1 MHDLKASSISAIV
14 HLMFAS
20 ASAPPLCEN
29 NHQQLFSCKQQC
41 QLNLTNEVIFRL
53 NNMHEQRM

>member
-1 MHDLKASSISAIV
+1 MQDLKASSISAIV
-14 HLMFAS
+14 HLML

-41 QLNLTNEVIFRL
+41 QLNLTNEGNLSFK
-53 NNMHEQRM
+53 QYA